1 MLTLH
6 YPMLTI
12 VTLYYWMLTIV
23 NLDYALMA
31 GVGPRPDLHL
41 RSRDQYVAPVRLTVY
56 YRMLTLYHR
65 MLTLYY
71 RLLTI
76 VTIYYQGLDLDLTYI
91 CDRVIGMSMPCVS
104 DAVYRNDIKE
114 VSSRYTPHP
123 TPYTLHPTPYT
134 LHPTPYT

>member
-1 MLTLH
+1 MLT
-6 YPMLTI
+6 
-12 VTLYYWMLTIV
+12 V
-23 NLDYALMA
+23 N
-31 GVGPRPDLHL
+31 
-41 RSRDQYVAPVRLTVY
+41 
-56 YRMLTLYHR
+56 YRMMTLYHR

-76 VTIYYQGLDLDLTYI
+76 VTFYYQGLDLDLTYI

-123 TPYTLHPTPYT
+123 TPYTLHPTPCTLLPTPYTLHPAPCTLHNTPNT
-134 LHPTPYT
+134 LHPTPYTIHPGLACKELKPQNPKP